1 MLTEKEIDKYAAI
14 ELPAYLQ
21 TAISKAKVLGT
32 VKEFKLGLGEVYVL
46 DDGIGRTQI
55 CLRGYIDSLDLTCED
70 NKEIADTFRGL
81 TGDIAVISYAFVGST
96 EGWFKGVTA
105 STIDL
110 ACTPLIDC
118 VNTTSMFEDCKVD
131 RLYFNGLWQGNR
143 VLNADRMFC
152 NSDIKNINF
161 DRFEGSRLET
171 ANEMFKGCKASHIGL
186 KSFKPKNLLQCE
198 DMFLNCNADILTSAE
213 SLNLI
218 YNRLH
223 KERVRP
229 R

>member
-1 MLTEKEIDKYAAI
+1 MLTEKEIDKYASI
-14 ELPAYLQ
+14 EMPAYMQ

-55 CLRGYIDSLDLTCED
+55 CLRGYIDFIDLTCED
-70 NKEIADTFRGL
+70 NKEIADTFRNM
-81 TGDIAVISYAFVGST
+81 TDNISVVTYGFVGST
-96 EGWFKGVTA
+96 AGWFKGVTA
-105 STIDL
+105 STIDVSCAGL
-110 ACTPLIDC
+110 DDTVD
-118 VNTTSMFEDCKVD
+118 TTSMFEDCKVD
-131 RLYFNGLWQGNR
+131 RLYFSGSWNGNKLI
-143 VLNADRMFC
+143 NADRMFC

-161 DRFEGSRLET
+161 DRFEGRHLET

-186 KSFKPKNLLQCE
+186 KSFKPINLLQCE
-198 DMFLNCNADILTSAE
+198 DMFLNCDADILTSAE

-223 KERVRP
+223 KERVKP